1 MALKTVQ
8 VELPEEL
15 WELAGISPTK
25 ASAKVR
31 EFIIMELLRQAKIS
45 QGRAAQ
51 LLGVDRWELMDLMG
65 KYEVPATQLTAAEL
79 DAQQEGLRKLRKR
92 TP

>member
-15 WELAGISPTK
+15 WELAGLSPQK

-31 EFIIMELLRQAKIS
+31 EFIVMELLRRGQLS
-45 QGRAAQ
+45 QGKAAK
-51 LLGVDRWELMDLMG
+51 LLNLDRWALMDLMG
-65 KYEVPATQLTAAEL
+65 VYEVPTGPQTIAEL
-79 DAQQEGLRKLRKR
+79 DAELANWRKARK
-92 TP
+92 PKP

>member
-15 WELAGISPTK
+15 WELAGLSPTK

-31 EFIIMELLRQAKIS
+31 ELLIMELLRRTQIS
-45 QGRAAQ
+45 QGKAAE
-51 LLGVDRWELMDLMG
+51 LLGIDRWELMDLMG
-65 KYEVPATQLTAAEL
+65 VYEVPSGPQTTAEL
-79 DAQQEGLRKLRKR
+79 DAELANWRKLRKSKS
-92 TP
+92 